1 MTEKP
6 NKEFNE
12 EVVEETCECGKED
25 CAETKADVKKE
36 VQRILDDAMEETE
49 KAIAGAKKFYEENK
63 DKVNVENAKKILNE
77 ASDAVGKTWDDSMKK
92 LDEFKNDPEVQEK
105 VEKAKVTITSVYNSS
120 VEKIKETYEAVKSNE
135 DFQDVGNKIKD
146 GAEKSF
152 AAVKKTMDDVAS
164 NPKVQ
169 ETVSDIK
176 KGIVDVAEKTAET
189 LKNWLEKDEEFVEGA
204 KTTEESDSKE

>member
-63 DKVNVENAKKILNE
+63 DKVNVENAKKILND

-92 LDEFKNDPEVQEK
+92 LDEFKNDPEVQER
-105 VEKAKVTITSVYNSS
+105 VEKAKVTITSVYNTS
-120 VEKIKETYEAVKSNE
+120 VDKIKETYEAVKSNE
-135 DFQDVGNKIKD
+135 DFQDVGNKIRD

-189 LKNWLEKDEEFVEGA
+189 LKNWLEKDDEVVEGA